1 MRKITLAASLIIA
14 PVIVQAQGTAQS
26 QGGVSASVS
35 GSSGARQ
42 ASASATSSTQAS
54 SSISGSQSTEQA
66 SGAASGSQTAS
77 SSSSARH
84 LSADAQAKVDA
95 NLRAAHARKLPEEPI
110 RQRVAE
116 GQAKGA
122 SDAQI
127 ATASGR
133 TLVDMQSAFEAMV
146 HGGHTSPSDAEVS
159 RGASLIARGYT
170 TVQLEGVARN
180 AGPERSLTAAFDVLT
195 SLQVRGASN
204 ANAIGQ
210 VESQLAAHAS
220 DAQLG
225 ALATNAN
232 TTAGLNGALG
242 GSQGSAATSAAGSAT
257 AGVAGSAAA
266 GAGAAASG
274 MVGGAASGA
283 GATGGVSGAVHGV
296 IGKP

>member
-1 MRKITLAASLIIA
+1 MRRITLAASLIIA
-14 PVIVQAQGTAQS
+14 PALVHAQATVQAQGSA
-26 QGGVSASVS
+26 GASVS
-35 GSSGARQ
+35 GSSAARQ
-42 ASASATSSTQAS
+42 GSLSTAASTQAS
-54 SSISGSQSTEQA
+54 GATKGTQSSGQA
-66 SGAASGSQTAS
+66 SGAATGSQTTAS
-77 SSSSARH
+77 NAGTRA

-95 NLRAAHARKLPEEPI
+95 NIRAAHERKLPEEPI

-127 ATASGR
+127 AAASGR

-159 RGASLIARGYT
+159 RGASLIARGYS

-180 AGPERSLTAAFDVLT
+180 AGSDRSLTTAFDVLT
-195 SLQVRGASN
+195 SLQARGVSN
-204 ANAIGQ
+204 ANALAQ

-220 DAQLG
+220 DAQIG

-232 TTAGLNGALG
+232 ANAGLNGALG
-242 GSQGSAATSAAGSAT
+242 GSQGSGAASATGNAT

-274 MVGGAASGA
+274 AVSGATSGA
-283 GATGGVSGAVHGV
+283 GATGGLSGAVKGV
-296 IGKP
+296 LGKP

>member
-1 MRKITLAASLIIA
+1 MRKITLAVSLIIA
-14 PVIVQAQGTAQS
+14 PAIVQAQGTVQS

-35 GSSGARQ
+35 TGARQ
-42 ASASATSSTQAS
+42 TSASATSSTQAS
-54 SSISGSQSTEQA
+54 GSMSESPSTEQS
-66 SGAASGSQTAS
+66 SGGASGSQAAS

-127 ATASGR
+127 AAASGR
-133 TLVDMQSAFEAMV
+133 TLVDMQSAFEALV
-146 HGGHTSPSDAEVS
+146 RGGHTSPSDAEVS
-159 RGASLIARGYT
+159 RGASLIARGYS
-170 TVQLEGVARN
+170 TVQLEGVARQ
-180 AGPERSLTAAFDVLT
+180 AGPERSLTTAFDVLT
-195 SLQVRGASN
+195 SLQARGASN

-232 TTAGLNGALG
+232 ATAGLNGALG
-242 GSQGSAATSAAGSAT
+242 GSQGSGAASAAGNAMV
-257 AGVAGSAAA
+257 GVAGSAAT

-274 MVGGAASGA
+274 MVGGAASGV

-296 IGKP
+296 LGKP

>member
-14 PVIVQAQGTAQS
+14 PAVVHAQATVQAQGSVST
-26 QGGVSASVS
+26 SAS
-35 GSSGARQ
+35 GSAGARQ
-42 ASASATSSTQAS
+42 ASTSAASATQAS
-54 SSISGSQSTEQA
+54 SSISGSPA
-66 SGAASGSQTAS
+66 SSQGSGTQAS
-77 SSSSARH
+77 SSSNGPRR
-84 LSADAQAKVDA
+84 LSGDAQARVDA
-95 NLRAAHARKLPEEPI
+95 NIRAARERKLPEEPI

-127 ATASGR
+127 ATASAR

-146 HGGHTSPSDAEVS
+146 RGGHTNPSDAEVS
-159 RGASLIARGYT
+159 RGASLIARGYS
-170 TVQLEGVARN
+170 TVQLQGVAHH
-180 AGPERSLTAAFDVLT
+180 AGSDRSLTTAFDVLT
-195 SLQVRGASN
+195 SLQARGASN
-204 ANAIGQ
+204 ANAVAQ

-232 TTAGLNGALG
+232 ATTGVSGALS
-242 GSQGSAATSAAGSAT
+242 GSQGSGAASAAGNAT

-283 GATGGVSGAVHGV
+283 GATGGVAGAVHGV